1 MYFSSY
7 NRAKIAYPV
16 LVGGSSQVQ
25 GVRVS
30 IEGQPII
37 PLQRIESISNIAIDT
52 FKAKSELIKIKAIT
66 RAMAKAVG
74 IALYDEYAAQDN
86 NVTAGEEL
94 LGMIFRIAR
103 DATESADVRSTHF
116 LPSEAWV
123 GYVDLPEGTYTITTE
138 FLNASNQVLHR
149 SPGKTVQVQAG
160 SLHIAEAFCPL

>member
-1 MYFSSY
+1 M
-7 NRAKIAYPV
+7 
-16 LVGGSSQVQ
+16 
-25 GVRVS
+25 
-30 IEGQPII
+30 
-37 PLQRIESISNIAIDT
+37 
-52 FKAKSELIKIKAIT
+52 KAIT
-66 RAMAKAVG
+66 RAMAKAVGG

-86 NVTAGEEL
+86 NVTAGGEEL

-103 DATESADVRSTHF
+103 DVTESADVRSAHF

-160 SLHIAEAFCPL
+160 GALHVAEAFCPL